1 MCVHCSIPP
10 SFIKSNIR
18 VPFWKISPLVKKMGS
33 LHASPKENKVSSK
46 GTPAFSYLPLQQ
58 EIKFKPLNGNE
69 MC

>member
-1 MCVHCSIPP
+1 
-10 SFIKSNIR
+10 
-18 VPFWKISPLVKKMGS
+18 MGS